1 MSMARRWPSPTSSPS
16 PGPRTERRSPAPSP
30 RSTAATTSRSPS
42 RREDPDMTEI
52 VTRRND
58 GGTNAFGIYV
68 DYIVY
73 SKTAKKLLRQ
83 ERFFL
88 AQNMLCKYV
97 RQAGNKRAAWRSF
110 PLPSHDEARKLLIRN
125 LNRYNK
131 DDAMFGVEML
141 HEPVLVELAT
151 TDIEAIKKSE

>member
-1 MSMARRWPSPTSSPS
+1 
-16 PGPRTERRSPAPSP
+16 
-30 RSTAATTSRSPS
+30 
-42 RREDPDMTEI
+42 MTEI

-73 SKTAKKLLRQ
+73 SKTTKNLLRQ

-151 TDIEAIKKSE
+151 TDIEAIKKSEPPYARFDGTRVVEKHVGKIDDATWAPKETPF